1 MGYTYRNNG
10 QITDFWPDNTG
21 DELYLEDN
29 GGITVVDLLGEIH
42 MHFGECDLEQIE
54 VSSENIHTN
63 CLTYDLHDS
72 SDYTQFVV
80 IRRIK

>member
-10 QITDFWPDNTG
+10 AITDFWPDNTE
-21 DELYLEDN
+21 DELYLADN

-42 MHFGECDLEQIE
+42 CHFGEMDLEQIE
-54 VSSENIHTN
+54 ISSENIHTS
-63 CLTYDLHDS
+63 CLTYDSHDS

-80 IRRIK
+80 VRRIK

>member
-10 QITDFWPDNTG
+10 LITDFWPDNTG
-21 DELYLEDN
+21 DELYLS
-29 GGITVVDLLGEIH
+29 GSQSLVDLLGEIH
-42 MHFGECDLEQIE
+42 IHFGEVDFGQIE
-54 VSSENIHTN
+54 ISSENIHTS

-80 IRRIK
+80 VRRIK